1 MTDVLPVLGLSAAAT
16 FLSCYQRTLMLFGLA
31 MNVASIFG
39 MWTLQLSGTIFPEL
53 CVA

>member
-1 MTDVLPVLGLSAAAT
+1 
-16 FLSCYQRTLMLFGLA
+16 